1 MACKP
6 VFSQGLQYDV
16 CLFRGAAMQLIDAS
30 IDDFDRACSEF
41 RWAIPERVNVAWQ
54 VCDRHRQLGDRVAIY
69 YENGDGDSARYSFAQ
84 LKEYSDRFANALRA
98 AGVEAGDRVAIVL
111 PQTVETIVAHL
122 AIHKLGAVS
131 LPLAI
136 LFGPE
141 ALEFRLRD
149 SGARIAIVHASRY
162 DDVRALQ
169 PGLPEL
175 RRVIGCRHGEAAD
188 EFWSLL
194 QQGSAQLEMVST
206 RADDPAC
213 LIYTSGTTGPPKGA
227 LVAHRA
233 VFGNFTGF
241 EMSQNFFPRAGDVF
255 WTPADWAWT
264 GGLWDALL
272 PALNYGVPI
281 VAFEGGGFDAERV
294 CRLMADYAVSNA
306 FIPPTALKMLR
317 ALPDLKSAHD
327 LKLRAVM
334 SAGEQ
339 VGEELIHWGRDAL
352 GLTIN
357 EMWGQTEFNYI
368 VGNCS
373 AIMEPKPGS
382 MGKPY
387 PGHRVEVIDDVGN
400 VMANGEEG
408 ELAAWCDDPV
418 MFLGYWNN
426 DAATRDKITAN
437 WFRTGDVGYRDED
450 GFLWFVGRK
459 DDVISSA
466 GYRIGPGE
474 IEDSLLRHPAVLQ
487 AAAIGKPDEL
497 RGEIVKA
504 FVVLAPGHEPSA
516 QLAAEIQQ
524 SVRRRLSAHE
534 YPREV
539 EFIDELPM
547 TTTGKVRRIDL
558 RAREAKR

>member
-1 MACKP
+1 M
-6 VFSQGLQYDV
+6 
-16 CLFRGAAMQLIDAS
+16 RLIDDS
-30 IDDFDRACSEF
+30 LNDFDRICRDFNWS
-41 RWAIPERVNVAWQ
+41 IPEYLNIAHQ
-54 VCDRHRQLGDRVAIY
+54 VCERHQQRADQVAIY
-69 YENGDGDSARYSFAQ
+69 TENAAGDRASYRFAE
-84 LKEYSDRFANALRA
+84 LKEHSDRLANALRA
-98 AGVEAGDRVAIVL
+98 RGVKRGDRVAIVL
-111 PQTVETIVAHL
+111 PQTIETIVAHL

-141 ALEFRLRD
+141 ALEYRLRD
-149 SGARIAIVHASRY
+149 SGACAAIVHASRY
-162 DDVRALQ
+162 DDIRQLQ
-169 PGLPEL
+169 PDLPEL
-175 RRVIGCRHGEAAD
+175 QQLIGCHCGEADD
-188 EFWSLL
+188 EFWGLL
-194 QQGSAQLEMVST
+194 RRAAAGFEMVQT

-233 VFGNFTGF
+233 VIGNFTGF
-241 EMSQNFFPRAGDVF
+241 EMSQNFFPQAGDVF

-272 PALNYGVPI
+272 PALNYGMPI
-281 VAFEGGGFDAERV
+281 VAFEGGGFDPERV
-294 CRLMADYAVSNA
+294 CKLMSDYAVTNA

-317 ALPDLKSAHD
+317 SLPEIKASHD
-327 LKLRAVM
+327 LKLRAIM

-339 VGEELIHWGRDAL
+339 VGEELIHWGRETLD
-352 GLTIN
+352 LTIN

-373 AIMEPKPGS
+373 AIMTPKPGS

-387 PGHRVEVIDDVGN
+387 PGHRVDVIDDDGQVLAAGQ
-400 VMANGEEG
+400 EG

-426 DAATRDKITAN
+426 EEATKAKITAN

-474 IEDSLLRHPAVLQ
+474 IEDSLLGHPAVLQ
-487 AAAIGKPDEL
+487 AAVIGKPDEL
-497 RGEIVKA
+497 RGQIVKA
-504 FVVLAPGHEPSA
+504 FVVLAPGYVAGSD
-516 QLAAEIQQ
+516 LAEEIQQ

-558 RAREAKR
+558 RAREQ

>member
-1 MACKP
+1 M
-6 VFSQGLQYDV
+6 
-16 CLFRGAAMQLIDAS
+16 RLIDPS
-30 IDDFDRACSEF
+30 ESDFDAIYRAFQWS
-41 RWAIPERVNVAWQ
+41 IPERLNIAHQ
-54 VCDRHRQLGDRVAIY
+54 VCERHQNQGQQIAVY
-69 YENGDGDSARYSFAQ
+69 YENSAGESARYSFAE
-84 LKEYSDRFANALRA
+84 LKKLSDQFANVLRA
-98 AGVEAGDRVAIVL
+98 AGIERGDRVAIVL
-111 PQTVETIVAHL
+111 PQTIETIVAHL

-141 ALEFRLRD
+141 ALEYRLRD
-149 SGARIAIVHASRY
+149 SGARAAIVHASRY
-162 DDVRALQ
+162 DNVSSLQ
-169 PGLPEL
+169 PELPDL
-175 RRVIGCRHGEAAD
+175 KRVIGCRCGASTD
-188 EFWSLL
+188 EFWNLL
-194 QQGSAQLEMVST
+194 RQGSEAFDMVQT
-206 RADDPAC
+206 LADDPAC

-233 VFGNFTGF
+233 VLGNFTGF
-241 EMSQNFFPRAGDVF
+241 EMSQNFFPQPGDVF

-272 PALNYGVPI
+272 PALNYGMPVL
-281 VAFEGGGFDAERV
+281 AYEGAGFDPERV
-294 CRLMADYAVSNA
+294 CRLMSDYAVTNA

-317 ALPDLKSAHD
+317 VLPDLKSIYD
-327 LKLRAVM
+327 LKLRAIM

-373 AIMEPKPGS
+373 AIMPPKPGS

-387 PGHRVEVIDDVGN
+387 PGHRVDVIDDAGN
-400 VMANGEEG
+400 VMGDDEEG
-408 ELAAWCDDPV
+408 ELAACCDDPV

-426 DAATRDKITAN
+426 PQATADKISAN
-437 WFRTGDVGYRDED
+437 WFRTGDVGYRDAD

-459 DDVISSA
+459 DDVITSS

-474 IEDSLLRHPAVLQ
+474 IEDSLLKHPAVLQ
-487 AAAIGKPDEL
+487 AAVVGKPDEL

-504 FVVLAPGHEPSA
+504 FVVLTDGYQSSPE
-516 QLAAEIQQ
+516 LAGEIQQ
-524 SVRRRLSAHE
+524 SVRERLSAHE

-539 EFIDELPM
+539 EFIDSLPM

-558 RAREAKR
+558 RARESEA

>member
-1 MACKP
+1 M
-6 VFSQGLQYDV
+6 
-16 CLFRGAAMQLIDAS
+16 RLIDPSAT
-30 IDDFDRACSEF
+30 DFDVICDQFS
-41 RWAIPERVNVAWQ
+41 WSIPEHLNVAHQ
-54 VCDRHRQLGDRVAIY
+54 VCERHQQDAQRVAVY
-69 YENGDGDSARYSFAQ
+69 YENSAGDRASYRFAD
-84 LKEYSDRFANALRA
+84 LKKYSDRLANALRA
-98 AGVEAGDRVAIVL
+98 SGVERGDRVAIVL

-141 ALEFRLRD
+141 ALEYRLRD
-149 SGARIAIVHASRY
+149 SAAGVAIVHASRY

-169 PGLPEL
+169 ADLPDL
-175 RRVIGCRHGEAAD
+175 HRVIGCHCGVAED
-188 EFWSLL
+188 EFWALL
-194 QQGSAQLEMVST
+194 RKGSEHFELVQT

-233 VFGNFTGF
+233 VLGNFTGF
-241 EMSQNFFPRAGDVF
+241 EMSQNFFPQRGDVF

-272 PALNYGVPI
+272 PALNYGMPI

-294 CRLMADYAVSNA
+294 CKLMGDYAVSNA

-317 ALPDLKSAHD
+317 ALPDLKAKYD
-327 LKLRAVM
+327 LKLRAIM

-339 VGEELIHWGRDAL
+339 VGEELIHWGREAL

-357 EMWGQTEFNYI
+357 EMWGQTEFNYL

-373 AIMEPKPGS
+373 AVMEPKPGS

-387 PGHRVEVIDDVGN
+387 PGHRVDVIDDAGK
-400 VMANGEEG
+400 VMAAGEEG

-426 DAATRDKITAN
+426 AAATQARITAN

-450 GFLWFVGRK
+450 GFLWFVGRR

-474 IEDSLLRHPAVLQ
+474 IEDSLLKHPAVLQ
-487 AAAIGKPDEL
+487 AAVIGKPDEL
-497 RGEIVKA
+497 RGQIVKA
-504 FVVLAPGHEPSA
+504 FVVPAPGHEPTPELA
-516 QLAAEIQQ
+516 RDIQL
-524 SVRRRLSAHE
+524 SVRTRLSAHE

-558 RAREAKR
+558 RARAQAESTAAAKD

>member
-1 MACKP
+1 
-6 VFSQGLQYDV
+6 
-16 CLFRGAAMQLIDAS
+16 MQLIDPAAT
-30 IDDFDRACSEF
+30 DFDAIRREF
-41 RWAIPERVNVAWQ
+41 RWSIPERLNIAHQ
-54 VCDRHRQLGDRVAIY
+54 VCERHQQHGDRIAVY
-69 YENGDGDSARYSFAQ
+69 TENAAGERAEYRFAD
-84 LKEYSDRFANALRA
+84 LKEFSDRFANALRA
-98 AGVEAGDRVAIVL
+98 HGVERRDRVAIVL
-111 PQTVETIVAHL
+111 PQTIETVVAQL
-122 AIHKLGAVS
+122 AIHKLGAIS

-141 ALEFRLRD
+141 ALEYRLRD
-149 SGARIAIVHASRY
+149 SGARVAIVHASRY
-162 DDVRALQ
+162 DDVRDLA
-169 PGLPEL
+169 PDLPDLEH
-175 RRVIGCRHGEAAD
+175 VIGCKIGDDDVEFWHLLEQGDD
-188 EFWSLL
+188 EF
-194 QQGSAQLEMVST
+194 QMVTT

-233 VFGNFTGF
+233 VIGNFSGF
-241 EMSQNFFPRAGDVF
+241 ELSQNFYPQKDDVF

-272 PALNYGVPI
+272 PALNYATPI
-281 VAFEGGGFDAERV
+281 VAFEGSGFDPERA
-294 CRLMADYAVSNA
+294 CELMQRYGVTNA

-317 ALPDLKSAHD
+317 AVPDIGEKFEFR
-327 LKLRAVM
+327 LRAVM

-339 VGEELIHWGRDAL
+339 VGEELLHWGREVL
-352 GLTIN
+352 GVTIN

-387 PGHRVEVIDDVGN
+387 PGHRVDVIDDAGEVVGDG
-400 VMANGEEG
+400 VEG

-426 DAATRDKITAN
+426 DAATQDKITDN

-474 IEDSLLRHPAVLQ
+474 IEDSLLKHPAVLQ

-504 FVVLAPGHEPSA
+504 FIVLTDGYEASDELA
-516 QLAAEIQQ
+516 QEIQQ

-547 TTTGKVRRIDL
+547 TTTGKVRRIEL
-558 RAREAKR
+558 RQRERDKAAKS

>member
-1 MACKP
+1 M
-6 VFSQGLQYDV
+6 
-16 CLFRGAAMQLIDAS
+16 RLIDPSATDFEAIRDQFQWS
-30 IDDFDRACSEF
+30 IPARLNVAHQVCE
-41 RWAIPERVNVAWQ
+41 RHQGQAERVAV
-54 VCDRHRQLGDRVAIY
+54 Y
-69 YENGDGDSARYSFAQ
+69 YENAAGERSSYRFGELKQ
-84 LKEYSDRFANALRA
+84 LSDRLANALRG
-98 AGVEAGDRVAIVL
+98 AGIERGDRVAIVL
-111 PQTVETIVAHL
+111 PQTIETVIAHL

-149 SGARIAIVHASRY
+149 SGARAAIVHASRY
-162 DDVRALQ
+162 DDVRVLQ
-169 PGLPEL
+169 PELPEL
-175 RRVIGCRHGEAAD
+175 SRVIGCRCGATQD
-188 EFWSLL
+188 EFWNLL
-194 QQGSAQLEMVST
+194 QQGSDDFTMVQT

-227 LVAHRA
+227 LIAHRA
-233 VFGNFTGF
+233 VLGNFTGF
-241 EMSQNFFPRAGDVF
+241 EMSQNFFPQPGDVF

-272 PALNYGVPI
+272 PALNYAMPV
-281 VAFEGGGFDAERV
+281 VAFEGGGFDPERV
-294 CRLMADYAVSNA
+294 CRLMADYAVTNA

-317 ALPDLKSAHD
+317 ALPDLKSAYD
-327 LKLRAVM
+327 LKLRAIM

-373 AIMEPKPGS
+373 AIMPPKPGS

-387 PGHRVEVIDDVGN
+387 PGHRVDVIDDAGN
-400 VMANGEEG
+400 PLPDGEEG

-426 DAATRDKITAN
+426 PQATAAKITAN
-437 WFRTGDVGYRDED
+437 WFRTGDVGYRDAD

-459 DDVISSA
+459 DDVITSA

-474 IEDSLLRHPAVLQ
+474 IEDSLLKHPAVLQ
-487 AAAIGKPDEL
+487 AAVIGKPDPL

-504 FVVLAPGHEPSA
+504 FVVLTDGYAASPE
-516 QLAAEIQQ
+516 LASEIQQ

-539 EFIDELPM
+539 EFIDNLPM

-558 RAREAKR
+558 RAREQKN

>member
-1 MACKP
+1 M
-6 VFSQGLQYDV
+6 
-16 CLFRGAAMQLIDAS
+16 RLIDPGAT
-30 IDDFDRACSEF
+30 DFDQIWRQFEWS
-41 RWAIPERVNVAWQ
+41 IPPFLNIAHQ
-54 VCDRHRQLGDRVAIY
+54 VCERHQRRASQVAVYCENAAGEQAQYSFGDLK
-69 YENGDGDSARYSFAQ
+69 RYSDA
-84 LKEYSDRFANALRA
+84 FANALRA
-98 AGVEAGDRVAIVL
+98 LGVERGDRVAIVL
-111 PQTVETIVAHL
+111 PQAIETIVAHL

-141 ALEFRLRD
+141 ALEYRLRD
-149 SGARIAIVHASRY
+149 SGARIAISHASRY
-162 DDVRALQ
+162 DDIRALA
-169 PGLPEL
+169 PDLPDLE
-175 RRVIGCRHGEAAD
+175 RVVGCGCGEAAD
-188 EFWSLL
+188 EFWNLL
-194 QQGSAQLEMVST
+194 DRGDERFELVQTG
-206 RADDPAC
+206 ADDPAC

-233 VFGNFTGF
+233 VIGNFTGF
-241 EMSQNFFPRAGDVF
+241 ELSQNFFPADGDVF

-272 PALNYGVPI
+272 PALNYGMPI
-281 VAFEGGGFDAERV
+281 VAFESRGFDAERV
-294 CRLMADYAVSNA
+294 CRLMEDYRVSNA

-317 ALPDLKSAHD
+317 ALPDLGQRYD
-327 LKLRAVM
+327 LRLRAIM

-339 VGEELIHWGRDAL
+339 VGEELLHWGREAL

-373 AIMEPKPGS
+373 AIMAPKPGS

-387 PGHRVEVIDDVGN
+387 PGHRVDVIDDAGEVL
-400 VMANGEEG
+400 ADGEEG

-426 DAATRDKITAN
+426 HEATRAKITGN
-437 WFRTGDVGYRDED
+437 WFRTGDVGYRDEE

-459 DDVISSA
+459 DDVITSA

-487 AAAIGKPDEL
+487 AAVIGKPDEL

-504 FVVLAPGHEPSA
+504 FVVLTDGFAPSA
-516 QLAAEIQQ
+516 ELASEIQQ
-524 SVRRRLSAHE
+524 SVRERLSAHE

-539 EFIDELPM
+539 EFIDTLPM

-558 RAREAKR
+558 RRREIDRE

>member
-1 MACKP
+1 M
-6 VFSQGLQYDV
+6 
-16 CLFRGAAMQLIDAS
+16 RLIDPSAT
-30 IDDFDRACSEF
+30 DFDAIRSEF
-41 RWAIPERVNVAWQ
+41 HWSIPEKLNVAYQ
-54 VCDRHRQLGDRVAIY
+54 VCDRHQGRSQQVAVY
-69 YENGDGDSARYSFAQ
+69 YENAVGQRAEYSFAD
-84 LKEYSDRFANALRA
+84 LKKYSDRFANALRA
-98 AGVEAGDRVAIVL
+98 TGIKQGDRVAIVL
-111 PQTVETIVAHL
+111 PQTIETIVAHL

-141 ALEFRLRD
+141 ALEYRLRD
-149 SGARIAIVHASRY
+149 SGASAAIVHASRY
-162 DDVRALQ
+162 DDVKTLQ
-169 PGLPEL
+169 PEL
-175 RRVIGCRHGEAAD
+175 ADLQTVIGCRCGVAQD
-188 EFWSLL
+188 EFWTLL
-194 QQGSAQLEMVST
+194 EQGSGQFEMVQT

-233 VFGNFTGF
+233 VIGNFSGF
-241 EMSQNFFPRAGDVF
+241 EMSQNFYPQVGDVF

-272 PALNYGVPI
+272 PALNYGMPI

-294 CRLMADYAVSNA
+294 CKLMGDYAVTNT

-317 ALPDLKSAHD
+317 VLPDLKSRFN
-327 LKLRAVM
+327 LKLRAIM

-352 GLTIN
+352 DLTIN

-373 AIMEPKPGS
+373 AIMSPKPGS

-387 PGHRVEVIDDVGN
+387 PGHRVDVIDDDGN
-400 VMANGEEG
+400 VMPDGEEG

-426 DAATRDKITAN
+426 AQATRAKITAN
-437 WFRTGDVGYRDED
+437 WFRTGDVGYRDAD

-459 DDVISSA
+459 DDVITSA

-474 IEDSLLRHPAVLQ
+474 IEDSLLKHPAVLQ
-487 AAAIGKPDEL
+487 AAVIGKPDEL

-504 FVVLAPGHEPSA
+504 FVVLSQGHQASSE
-516 QLAAEIQQ
+516 LAREIQQ
-524 SVRRRLSAHE
+524 SVRERLSAHE

-539 EFIDELPM
+539 EFIDSLPM

-558 RAREAKR
+558 RAREQI

>member
-1 MACKP
+1 M
-6 VFSQGLQYDV
+6 
-16 CLFRGAAMQLIDAS
+16 RLIDPAVGG
-30 IDDFDRACSEF
+30 FDEIREKF
-41 RWAIPERVNVAWQ
+41 RWHIPAQLNIAQQ
-54 VCDRHRQLGDRVAIY
+54 VCERHQGESVAIY
-69 YENGDGDSARYSFAQ
+69 CENADGERAQYSFAD
-84 LKEYSDRFANALRA
+84 LKKLSDKFANTLRGL
-98 AGVEAGDRVAIVL
+98 GVVAGDRVAIVL
-111 PQTVETIVAHL
+111 PQRIETIVAHL
-122 AIHKLGAVS
+122 AIYKLGAVA

-141 ALEFRLRD
+141 ALEYRLRD
-149 SGARIAIVHASRY
+149 SAARVAITNASRY
-162 DDVRALQ
+162 DDLKLLQ
-169 PGLPEL
+169 QQLPEL
-175 RRVIGCRHGEAAD
+175 AQVIGCRCGATAE
-188 EFWSLL
+188 EFWHLMEKASD
-194 QQGSAQLEMVST
+194 GFTMVNT

-227 LVAHRA
+227 VIAHRA
-233 VFGNFTGF
+233 VIGNFTGF
-241 EMSQNFFPRAGDVF
+241 EMSQNLYPQPGAVF

-272 PALNYGVPI
+272 PALNYGMPI
-281 VAFEGGGFDAERV
+281 LAYEGGGFDEDRV
-294 CRLMADYAVSNA
+294 CRLMQDYSVSNA

-317 ALPDLKSAHD
+317 AMPDIQSRYRF
-327 LKLRAVM
+327 KLRAIM

-339 VGEELIHWGRDAL
+339 VGEELIHWGKEAF

-373 AIMEPKPGS
+373 AIMPPKPGS

-387 PGHRVEVIDDVGN
+387 PGHRVDVIDAQGN
-400 VMANGEEG
+400 VMPVGEEG
-408 ELAAWCDDPV
+408 ELVAHCDDPV

-426 DAATRDKITAN
+426 DAATASKITAG

-474 IEDSLLRHPAVLQ
+474 IEDSLLKHPAVLQ
-487 AAAIGKPDEL
+487 AAVIGKPDEL
-497 RGEIVKA
+497 RGQIVKA
-504 FVVLAPGHEPSA
+504 FVVLGKDFQASDD
-516 QLAAEIQQ
+516 LAKEIQL
-524 SVRRRLSAHE
+524 SVRKRLSAHE

-547 TTTGKVRRIDL
+547 TTTGKVRRIEL
-558 RAREAKR
+558 RQREASARPDNG

>member
-1 MACKP
+1 MLRYYEI
-6 VFSQGLQYDV
+6 FIFTGLM
-16 CLFRGAAMQLIDAS
+16 RLIDPTAT
-30 IDDFDRACSEF
+30 DFDAIRREF
-41 RWAIPERVNVAWQ
+41 RWSIPEKINVAYQ
-54 VCDRHRQLGDRVAIY
+54 VCDRHRQRAQQVAVY
-69 YENGDGDSARYSFAQ
+69 YENAAGQRAKYSFAD
-84 LKEYSDRFANALRA
+84 LKELSDRFANALRA
-98 AGVEAGDRVAIVL
+98 VGVGQGERVAILL
-111 PQTVETIVAHL
+111 PQTIETVIAHL

-141 ALEFRLRD
+141 ALEYRLRD
-149 SGARIAIVHASRY
+149 SGASAAIVHASRY
-162 DDVRALQ
+162 EDVNRLQ
-169 PGLPEL
+169 PEL
-175 RRVIGCRHGEAAD
+175 DDLRAVIGCRCGDPHT
-188 EFWSLL
+188 EFWGLL
-194 QQGSAQLEMVST
+194 EKGADQFDLIET

-227 LVAHRA
+227 LIAHRA
-233 VFGNFTGF
+233 VLGNFTGF
-241 EMSQNFFPRAGDVF
+241 EMSQNFFPQAGDVF

-272 PALNYGVPI
+272 PALNYGMPI
-281 VAFEGGGFDAERV
+281 VAYEGGGFDAERV
-294 CRLMADYAVSNA
+294 CRLMRDYAVTNA

-317 ALPDLKSAHD
+317 VLPDLKSRYN
-327 LKLRAVM
+327 LKLRAIM

-352 GLTIN
+352 DLTIN

-373 AIMEPKPGS
+373 AIMPPRPGS

-387 PGHRVEVIDDVGN
+387 PGHRVDVIDEDGN
-400 VMANGEEG
+400 VVPDGKEG

-418 MFLGYWNN
+418 MFLGYWKNP
-426 DAATRDKITAN
+426 DATRAKISAN
-437 WFRTGDVGYRDED
+437 WFRTGDIGYRDED

-459 DDVISSA
+459 DDVINSA

-474 IEDSLLRHPAVLQ
+474 IEDSLLKHPAVLQ
-487 AAAIGKPDEL
+487 AAVVGKPDEL

-504 FVVLAPGHEPSA
+504 FVVLGKDYAASPE
-516 QLAAEIQQ
+516 LAREIQQ
-524 SVRRRLSAHE
+524 SVRERLSAHE

-539 EFIDELPM
+539 EFIDSLPM

-558 RAREAKR
+558 RARDHK

>member
-1 MACKP
+1 M
-6 VFSQGLQYDV
+6 
-16 CLFRGAAMQLIDAS
+16 RLIDPAAT
-30 IDDFDRACSEF
+30 DFDQIRRDF
-41 RWAIPERVNVAWQ
+41 RWSIPDKLNLAYQ
-54 VCDRHRQLGDRVAIY
+54 VCDRHRHLAQQVAVY
-69 YENGDGDSARYSFAQ
+69 YENAEGQRASYTFGDLKKYSN
-84 LKEYSDRFANALRA
+84 RFANALRA
-98 AGVEAGDRVAIVL
+98 AGVQQGDRVAIVL
-111 PQTVETIVAHL
+111 PQTIETIVAHL

-141 ALEFRLRD
+141 ALEYRLRD
-149 SGARIAIVHASRY
+149 SGAVAAIVHTSRY
-162 DDVRALQ
+162 DDLKTLQ

-175 RRVIGCRHGEAAD
+175 QTVIGCRCGIPGD
-188 EFWSLL
+188 EFWTQL
-194 QQGSAQLEMVST
+194 AQASEQFEMVQT
-206 RADDPAC
+206 LADDPAC

-241 EMSQNFFPRAGDVF
+241 ELSQNFFPQTGDVF

-281 VAFEGGGFDAERV
+281 VAFEGRGFDAERA
-294 CRLMADYAVSNA
+294 CRLMGDYGVTNT
-306 FIPPTALKMLR
+306 FIPPTALKMIR
-317 ALPDLKSAHD
+317 ALPDVKSRYN
-327 LKLRAVM
+327 LNLRAIM

-339 VGEELIHWGRDAL
+339 VGEELIHWGREAL

-373 AIMEPKPGS
+373 AIMPPKPGS

-387 PGHRVEVIDDVGN
+387 PGHRVDVIDDDGN
-400 VMANGEEG
+400 VMADGEEG

-426 DAATRDKITAN
+426 EAATQAKITAN
-437 WFRTGDVGYRDED
+437 WFRTGDVGYRDAD

-474 IEDSLLRHPAVLQ
+474 IEDSLLKHPAVLQ
-487 AAAIGKPDEL
+487 AAVIGKPDEL
-497 RGEIVKA
+497 RGQIVKA
-504 FVVLAPGHEPSA
+504 FVVLSPGHAASSE
-516 QLAAEIQQ
+516 LAHEIQQ
-524 SVRRRLSAHE
+524 SVRTRLSAHE

-539 EFIDELPM
+539 EFIDSLPM

-558 RAREAKR
+558 RARES

>member
-1 MACKP
+1 M
-6 VFSQGLQYDV
+6 
-16 CLFRGAAMQLIDAS
+16 RLIDPS
-30 IDDFDRACSEF
+30 ESEF
-41 RWAIPERVNVAWQ
+41 DAIYRAFRWSIPEKLNIAHQ
-54 VCDRHRQLGDRVAIY
+54 VCERHQGQAQRVAVY
-69 YENGDGDSARYSFAQ
+69 YENAAGESARYSFAE
-84 LKEYSDRFANALRA
+84 LKKLSDKFANALRA
-98 AGVEAGDRVAIVL
+98 AGIERGDRVAIVL
-111 PQTVETIVAHL
+111 PQTIETIVAHL

-141 ALEFRLRD
+141 ALEYRLRD
-149 SGARIAIVHASRY
+149 SGARAAVVHASRY
-162 DDVRALQ
+162 DDIRSLQ
-169 PGLPEL
+169 PGLPDL
-175 RRVIGCRHGEAAD
+175 KRIFGCRCGESAD
-188 EFWSLL
+188 EFWNLL
-194 QQGSAQLEMVST
+194 RQGSDAFDMVET
-206 RADDPAC
+206 LADDPAC

-233 VFGNFTGF
+233 VLGNFTGF
-241 EMSQNFFPRAGDVF
+241 EMSQNFFPQPGDVF

-272 PALNYGVPI
+272 PALNYGMPI
-281 VAFEGGGFDAERV
+281 LAYEGSGFDPERV
-294 CRLMADYAVSNA
+294 CRLMSDYAVSNA

-317 ALPDLKSAHD
+317 VLPDLKTAYD
-327 LKLRAVM
+327 LKLRAIM

-339 VGEELIHWGRDAL
+339 VGEELIHWGREVL

-373 AIMEPKPGS
+373 AIMPPKPGS

-387 PGHRVEVIDDVGN
+387 PGHRVDVIDDDGK
-400 VMANGEEG
+400 VMPTGEEG

-426 DAATRDKITAN
+426 PQATADKITAN

-459 DDVISSA
+459 DDVITSA

-474 IEDSLLRHPAVLQ
+474 IEDSLLKHPAVLQ
-487 AAAIGKPDEL
+487 AAVIGKPDEL

-504 FVVLAPGHEPSA
+504 FVVLTDGYDASDE
-516 QLAAEIQQ
+516 LASEIRQ
-524 SVRRRLSAHE
+524 SVRERLSAHE

-539 EFIDELPM
+539 EFIDSLPM

-558 RAREAKR
+558 RARDSKA